1 MGLWRG
7 LGAASAR
14 VPELRKLDFS
24 QLERRA
30 REQFDRVEAQRLEV
44 ARTAFGPQHGAPDA
58 FLL

>member
-44 ARTAFGPQHGAPDA
+44 ARTAFGP
-58 FLL
+58 